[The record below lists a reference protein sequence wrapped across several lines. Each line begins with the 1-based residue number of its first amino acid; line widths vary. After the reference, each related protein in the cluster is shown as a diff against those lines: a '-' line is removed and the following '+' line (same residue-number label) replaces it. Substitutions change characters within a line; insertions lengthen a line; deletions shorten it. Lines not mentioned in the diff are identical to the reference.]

1 MKNLILAA
9 FVASLLMTLNSHGTG
24 IPVIDVSQI
33 AQDASNQIQNFT
45 QVAVNEIKNYAQG
58 ALQVTNQITQ
68 IENQILELERLGNPQ
83 TYINLLN
90 LGEFAQTVTSLE
102 TGIGQTISGFRAIET
117 GAMALSYTGN
127 GLYSDLTG
135 MVDRFGNP
143 VAFNTVDF
151 TKFSVVNGSVQSYMT
166 QQATFNTQMQSLQ
179 SQLQVAIQKLNSA
192 PDLISAVKYHALI
205 SSLHG
210 QISAL
215 TANSV
220 LNGQATM
227 VQQAANQNDAAR
239 TTEARRQQE
248 IQGRQT
254 DLSMEATGFGQ
265 LIGWNGSGNGGL
277 LP

>member
-1 MKNLILAA
+1 MIVMKNVILSA
-9 FVASLLMTLNSHGTG
+9 FTSLMLMTLNSHATG

-33 AQDASNQIQNFT
+33 AHNIASQVQNYAIYVRQELNQLTMISNQIT
-45 QVAVNEIKNYAQG
+45 SIEDQV
-58 ALQVTNQITQ
+58 
-68 IENQILELERLGNPQ
+68 LELERLGNPQ

-90 LGEFAQTVTSLE
+90 LGQFAQTVSDLGS
-102 TGIGQTISGFRAIET
+102 GIGQTISGFRAIEN
-117 GAMALSYTGN
+117 GAMALRYTGN

-143 VAFNTVDF
+143 VVFDTSDF

-166 QQATFNTQMQSLQ
+166 QQATYNTQMKSLQ

-215 TANSV
+215 TANST
-220 LNGQATM
+220 LNGQATA
-227 VQQAANQNDAAR
+227 VQLASNQNDAAR
-239 TTEARRQQE
+239 TAVARSQQE
-248 IQGRQT
+248 IQERNT
-254 DLSMEATGFGQ
+254 DLQLEARGFGQ
-265 LIGWNGSGNGGL
+265 LIGWNGVGNGGS